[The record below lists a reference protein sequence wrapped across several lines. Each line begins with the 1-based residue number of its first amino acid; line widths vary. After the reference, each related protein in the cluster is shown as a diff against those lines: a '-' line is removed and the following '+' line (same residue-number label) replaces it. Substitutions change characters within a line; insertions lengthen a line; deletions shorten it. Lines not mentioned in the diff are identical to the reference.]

1 MKNNSPILEVRD
13 LLKTFGAVVAAKDIN
28 VDISQGE
35 IVGIIGANG
44 AGKTCFVNMVTGYLA
59 PTEGSIKFEGTELIG
74 LETRKI
80 THAGISRSFQVSQV
94 FHSMTVS
101 ENLMIALAIANNRGA
116 DALSLMDTPDLRS
129 KLDAVLKRYK
139 LEPHRDATVSALAQ
153 GVRKLLDIAMAVVS
167 KPRILLLDEP
177 TSGISVEEKFD
188 FMDIV
193 MGALKEDGVT
203 VLFVEHDMELAN
215 LQTRTSG
222 VCRQNAAIERC
233 LRYLIWNRPQKLLH
247 KPDCIDWVREAFKM
261 LEGCRP
267 CIAIRRAC
275 FNQMLIPNAALAQ
288 PTQRLHPAT
297 SVQIGPDSDRNM
309 MSVKPGESRVIPA
322 G

>member
-1 MKNNSPILEVRD
+1 MRNSSSILQVRN

-59 PTEGSIKFEGTELIG
+59 PTEGSIKFEGTELVG
-74 LETRKI
+74 LGTRKI

-94 FHSMTVS
+94 FHSMTVA

-129 KLDAVLKRYK
+129 KLDEVLKRYR
-139 LEPHRDATVSALAQ
+139 LEPQKDATVSALAQ

-203 VLFVEHDMELAN
+203 VLFVEHDMEIVERYVSRVLAFY
-215 LQTRTSG
+215 QG
-222 VCRQNAAIERC
+222 EI
-233 LRYLIWNRPQKLLH
+233 
-247 KPDCIDWVREAFKM
+247 
-261 LEGCRP
+261 
-267 CIAIRRAC
+267 IAD
-275 FNQMLIPNAALAQ
+275 MPPKDALADKK
-288 PTQRLHPAT
+288 
-297 SVQIGPDSDRNM
+297 VQEFVIG
-309 MSVKPGESRVIPA
+309 KEHHKKKK
-322 G
+322 